1 MVKSKEK
8 KYLKTF
14 SIHEKDL
21 SLVHQFSQIILQ
33 YKHLENILNILI
45 AHEFNNKDNKVLIA
59 AGFLTFS
66 TAFYSIILLGII
78 YYLFIE
84 KKEKRATRKFFAF
97 QNYLQNLSH
106 PGGQIRQEKTNTGC
120 SFIQVLIDVE
130 NTTS

>member
-45 AHEFNNKDNKVLIA
+45 MELLIN
-59 AGFLTFS
+59 
-66 TAFYSIILLGII
+66 I
-78 YYLFIE
+78 
-84 KKEKRATRKFFAF
+84 KKNQK
-97 QNYLQNLSH
+97 Q
-106 PGGQIRQEKTNTGC
+106 
-120 SFIQVLIDVE
+120 
-130 NTTS
+130 